1 MSFQFAALTENSSGK
16 HCLPYLSFW
25 QSVYYKAILFSFI
38 ITFTSMFDKSHRQH
52 AACTRQ
58 HRRACR
64 EATAP
69 SGPAQIKP
77 TWCKKVGLV
86 CFTPCRESDLMMVPG
101 QSTFHQGTITVLR
114 VFRERCR
121 LADGQQTTSLAA
133 QRGGVQQVNDVFHGL
148 VRAACKGITALV
160 QIFHFY
166 LVVYDAPVI
175 IDTQDKLGPNNCC
188 KGKLNVSIK
197 RNVDR
202 IQNRCTCV

>member
-1 MSFQFAALTENSSGK
+1 MFSDAKSFNQPIGEWDIGAATTLN
-16 HCLPYLSFW
+16 
-25 QSVYYKAILFSFI
+25 
-38 ITFTSMFDKSHRQH
+38 SMFANASAFNQPIG
-52 AACTRQ
+52 
-58 HRRACR
+58 
-64 EATAP
+64 E
-69 SGPAQIKP
+69 
-77 TWCKKVGLV
+77 WCKKVGLM